1 MYLIGILYQIHKFYQ
16 RKETQMKNKLRLTSF
31 LLALVITL
39 GILVSCTP
47 ESTGDDTTA
56 PIQGELTETTQ
67 PTEPVNQ
74 NLDLIVD
81 GKAAFKIIRPQDLT
95 SEHAYVSSAISIRD
109 EIDALTKVR
118 FTMGDDFKRA
128 SEEYDAST
136 FEILVGNTRHPQVA
150 EAISGLKYGEYTIK
164 AVGNKIVI
172 FGYTDQAIAS
182 AVKDFIQIVSEHISN
197 ENGTVNVSIP
207 SEALNVVELHS
218 GSKDLC
224 AIPVLEES
232 SFIATSTSDLKCN
245 QVILGDV
252 TLDEYNAYVSELEA
266 SGYKKYTG
274 SDFSGN
280 IFNTLYT
287 SDYTVNVGY
296 YKPYD
301 ECRIIIEPFDEKTL
315 IGLESEN
322 NRPTVTTTQIT
333 MLGCEYKE
341 SSGGY
346 KGNGLSLLYRL
357 SDGSF
362 VIVDGGHDT
371 NSSYWANNLINAIT
385 EQAKGYASGK
395 DIRIAAWFV
404 SHAHGDH
411 MGMLKKEASTFKSK
425 FTVERVITC
434 LMSPKEIQKSLDSSH
449 GSNFGGGEANTA
461 NSVRNAAKSVGAE
474 FITCHTGQRFFF
486 GDTVF
491 EILYTVEN
499 FAPSTTNAL
508 NTSSILVRSITT
520 DKSGKS
526 SSVMV
531 MGDITGPAMAICTK
545 LYGNDLKCDVVQV
558 AHHGYQTWG
567 NDKAIADSY
576 KIMAP
581 ELVIW
586 PMGLHAHSTHKEKS
600 FNKVLWDG
608 SNKNLKQVLVAGWN
622 GTTHTIPL
630 PFNGDVSTI
639 TSKITSEK

>member
-1 MYLIGILYQIHKFYQ
+1 
-16 RKETQMKNKLRLTSF
+16 MKNKLRLTSF

-47 ESTGDDTTA
+47 EGTGDDTTA

-224 AIPVLEES
+224 AIPVLEDS

-252 TLDEYNAYVSELEA
+252 TLDEYNA
-266 SGYKKYTG
+266 
-274 SDFSGN
+274 
-280 IFNTLYT
+280 
-287 SDYTVNVGY
+287 
-296 YKPYD
+296 
-301 ECRIIIEPFDEKTL
+301 
-315 IGLESEN
+315 
-322 NRPTVTTTQIT
+322 
-333 MLGCEYKE
+333 
-341 SSGGY
+341 
-346 KGNGLSLLYRL
+346 
-357 SDGSF
+357 
-362 VIVDGGHDT
+362 
-371 NSSYWANNLINAIT
+371 
-385 EQAKGYASGK
+385 
-395 DIRIAAWFV
+395 
-404 SHAHGDH
+404 
-411 MGMLKKEASTFKSK
+411 
-425 FTVERVITC
+425 
-434 LMSPKEIQKSLDSSH
+434 
-449 GSNFGGGEANTA
+449 
-461 NSVRNAAKSVGAE
+461 
-474 FITCHTGQRFFF
+474 
-486 GDTVF
+486 
-491 EILYTVEN
+491 
-499 FAPSTTNAL
+499 
-508 NTSSILVRSITT
+508 
-520 DKSGKS
+520 
-526 SSVMV
+526 
-531 MGDITGPAMAICTK
+531 
-545 LYGNDLKCDVVQV
+545 
-558 AHHGYQTWG
+558 
-567 NDKAIADSY
+567 
-576 KIMAP
+576 
-581 ELVIW
+581 
-586 PMGLHAHSTHKEKS
+586 
-600 FNKVLWDG
+600 
-608 SNKNLKQVLVAGWN
+608 
-622 GTTHTIPL
+622 
-630 PFNGDVSTI
+630 
-639 TSKITSEK
+639 

>member
-1 MYLIGILYQIHKFYQ
+1 
-16 RKETQMKNKLRLTSF
+16 MKLNLRLTSL

-47 ESTGDDTTA
+47 ANTGDDTLD
-56 PIQGELTETTQ
+56 PVQGTSGPESTQ
-67 PTEPVNQ
+67 PTEPVNP
-74 NLDLIVD
+74 NFDLIVD
-81 GKAAFKIIRPQDLT
+81 GKTTVKIIRPQDLT
-95 SEHAYVSSAISIRD
+95 SEHISVSSAIKIRD
-109 EIDALTKVR
+109 EIDKLTKVR
-118 FTMGDDFKRA
+118 LTMGDDFKRE

-136 FEILVGNTRHPQVA
+136 LEIIVGNTRHPQVA
-150 EAISGLKYGEYTIK
+150 EAISGLKYGEYTVR

-172 FGYTDQAIAS
+172 FGYTDLALS
-182 AVKDFIQIVSEHISN
+182 NAVKDFIQIVSDHVTE

-207 SEALNVVELHS
+207 TEELNLVEAHS

-224 AIPVLEES
+224 AIPVLEEAT
-232 SFIATSTSDLKCN
+232 FTATSTSDKNCD
-245 QVILGDV
+245 QVILSDV
-252 TLDEYNAYVSELEA
+252 TLDVYNNYITELES
-266 SGYKKYTG
+266 SGFKKYTG
-274 SDFSGN
+274 SEISGN
-280 IFNTLYT
+280 VFNTLYNA
-287 SDYTVNVGY
+287 DYTVNVGY
-296 YKPYD
+296 YKPYG
-301 ECRIIIEPFDEKTL
+301 ECRIIIEPFEEKTL

-322 NRPTVTTTQIT
+322 NRPTVTTSQIT
-333 MLGCEYKE
+333 MLGCEFKT
-341 SSGGY
+341 SGGEY

-371 NSSYWANNLINAIT
+371 NSSYWATNLINAIT

-395 DIRIAAWFV
+395 DIRIAAWFI

-434 LMSPKEIQKSLDSSH
+434 LMSNTEIERSLSSSYKE
-449 GSNFGGGEANTA
+449 NFGGGEANTA
-461 NSVRNAAKSVGAE
+461 NSVRNAAKAVGAE
-474 FITCHTGQRFFF
+474 YITCHTGQRFFF

-499 FAPSTTNAL
+499 FAPATVNAL

-520 DKSGKS
+520 DASGKS
-526 SSVMV
+526 TSVMV
-531 MGDITGPAMAICTK
+531 MGDITGPAMEICTD

-567 NDKAIADSY
+567 NDKAIANSY
-576 KIMAP
+576 NIMAP
-581 ELVIW
+581 EIVIW
-586 PMGLHAHSTHKEKS
+586 PMGLHAHATHKEKS

-608 SNKNLKQVLVAGWN
+608 SNKNLKQVYVAGWN

-630 PFNGDVSTI
+630 PFNGDISTI